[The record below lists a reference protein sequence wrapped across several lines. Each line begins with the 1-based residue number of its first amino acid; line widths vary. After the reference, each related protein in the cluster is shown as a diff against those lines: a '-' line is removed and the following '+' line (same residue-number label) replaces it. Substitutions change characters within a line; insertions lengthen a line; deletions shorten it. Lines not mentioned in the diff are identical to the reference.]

1 MLLVMSAQA
10 HTQSGRFIRVYLLVW
25 GLAAAG
31 ALTYLAS
38 LAWQVDSN
46 PAQQRQ
52 QAAKSVID
60 PEQGLRVAN
69 KALAEIDNVQ
79 HTVGEIQ
86 KDLGH
91 LKETIGQR
99 DAQDRE
105 SQSRLAALEERVS
118 TLATP
123 PPPPVAVITV
133 PSAKQKA
140 ADKAK
145 AEKRASEQR
154 ATSRIV
160 TVVPEQP
167 AAPEPPAAPPKLETG
182 SIPAVPPA
190 ITFGEPEVTPVRQ
203 YTVQLGAGPSL
214 DALRMSWRALRD
226 QHGDALA
233 SMQPRYVAPRN
244 GNGPYRLV
252 AGPLTSKAEADKVC
266 ADMGLGRDTCFATTA
281 LGQPL

>member
-1 MLLVMSAQA
+1 MSAQA

-52 QAAKSVID
+52 QAAKPVID

-145 AEKRASEQR
+145 AAQKRASEQR

-160 TVVPEQP
+160 TVV
-167 AAPEPPAAPPKLETG
+167 AAGTAGAQARSRPQARDGQHPGCSA
-182 SIPAVPPA
+182 SRHH
-190 ITFGEPEVTPVRQ
+190 VR
-203 YTVQLGAGPSL
+203 
-214 DALRMSWRALRD
+214 RAR
-226 QHGDALA
+226 GDAGSGRPTPSSSA
-233 SMQPRYVAPRN
+233 PDRRSMP
-244 GNGPYRLV
+244 
-252 AGPLTSKAEADKVC
+252 C
-266 ADMGLGRDTCFATTA
+266 A
-281 LGQPL
+281 